1 MSKVVNL
8 RQARKSRTRDQ
19 ARRQGDANAAKFG
32 RSKAEAHRE
41 KVETERAA
49 RSLDAH
55 RIESDDGG
63 PELNETT

>member
-32 RSKAEAHRE
+32 RSKAEASRDKAE
-41 KVETERAA
+41 AA
-49 RSLDAH
+49 RAEQSLDAH